1 MANTKTTNPLFRPVD
16 WMNSGF
22 WVCFGE
28 LKSPFALLI
37 HEGAQVQK
45 SRTGRYGQ
53 RRKNGALAGKDLP
66 YRAKLI
72 AKE

>member
-16 WMNSGF
+16 RMNSGF

-28 LKSPFALLI
+28 LGSPFALLI
-37 HEGAQVQK
+37 HDGAQVQK
-45 SRTGRYGQ
+45 SRTVRYGQ
-53 RRKNGALAGKDLP
+53 RRKNGALAGKDLLF
-66 YRAKLI
+66 RAKLI